1 MENTGRKEIPSIAQS
16 SKLGL
21 VGTSNKMKIEI
32 GKRVSEE
39 DLLTGHRMRIN

>member
-1 MENTGRKEIPSIAQS
+1 METTGRKEIPSIAQS

-21 VGTSNKMKIEI
+21 VDTYKIKY

-39 DLLTGHRMRIN
+39 DLLAGHRMRIN